1 MAGST
6 VTGLH
11 GRTRLQAYKL
21 PGQCPNTA
29 RLAVMRGHATAR
41 ETTGTFLPDVR
52 ATRANIGGWAQLSVV
67 QYFVAESAVIEAW
80 AGPQPYSR
88 ATGFISD
95 LGAVSC
101 SVYEDRAVCSPLH
114 VLMNAS
120 FVVQG
125 LALILGAVFL
135 TAGLLC
141 VAARPGVRAQRFHTA
156 TADDEPRPR
165 VLAKPWI
172 MAVAIRILTGVSGA
186 GTVIVGLVPEDV
198 GSPWHFAGALMFFI
212 GGGFALLLLG
222 ILWFRQTPM
231 SWFIA
236 ACGSLCIGALIVG
249 GITGMEV
256 PQPGTLERLMG
267 YPVTIG
273 LATAGLV
280 IAQRVHSVRKAAKAL
295 R

>member
-1 MAGST
+1 M
-6 VTGLH
+6 
-11 GRTRLQAYKL
+11 K
-21 PGQCPNTA
+21 
-29 RLAVMRGHATAR
+29 GHATAPAAA
-41 ETTGTFLPDVR
+41 GTFLPDVR
-52 ATRANIGGWAQLSVV
+52 SIRANIGGWAQLSVV
-67 QYFVAESAVIEAW
+67 QYFVAEAAVISAW
-80 AGPQPYSR
+80 AGPEPYSR

-101 SVYEDRAVCSPLH
+101 GGYEDRAVCSPLH
-114 VLMNAS
+114 VLMNVS

-125 LALILGAVFL
+125 LALVLGALLL
-135 TAGLLC
+135 TAGLLS
-141 VAARPGVRAQRFHTA
+141 VAARPGVYARRFHA
-156 TADDEPRPR
+156 TPNDGSTRI
-165 VLAKPWI
+165 LAKPWI
-172 MAVAIRILTGVSGA
+172 MAVAIRILTGVSGT

-222 ILWFRQTPM
+222 VLWFRQTPM

-249 GITGMEV
+249 GITGMDV

-280 IAQRVHSVRKAAKAL
+280 IAQRVHRERSAR
-295 R
+295 

>member
-41 ETTGTFLPDVR
+41 ESTGTFLPDVR

-88 ATGFISD
+88 AAGFISD

-141 VAARPGVRAQRFHTA
+141 VAARPGVHAQRFHTA
-156 TADDEPRPR
+156 APDEEPRTR
-165 VLAKPWI
+165 VLAKSWI
-172 MAVAIRILTGVSGA
+172 MAVAIRILTGVSGT

-280 IAQRVHSVRKAAKAL
+280 IAQRVHTVRRAANAL